1 MLNFF
6 LTQGFMEEAMKER
19 PDEKT
24 IQTIKSAAKKLTGAA
39 RREFQAAVTLDHCH
53 GSPRFA
59 RELFGWNPDTVR
71 KGLVEREMHCVII
84 DHQRPGRTTFSEKL
98 PNLQNDIRSLVD
110 PNTCTHPTF
119 DNTFRY
125 TRMTAKA
132 VLEALVKEK
141 GYQKKELPAQSTMR
155 DLLNKM
161 GYRLR
166 RVQKT
171 KPQKKFPKRT
181 RSLQTSQ
188 PHMRKATKTI
198 KHYESR

>member
-1 MLNFF
+1 
-6 LTQGFMEEAMKER
+6 MKAR

-24 IQTIKSAAKKLTGAA
+24 INTLKMAAKKLTGAV
-39 RREFQAAVTLDHCH
+39 RREFQANVTLDHCH

-59 RELFGWNPDTVR
+59 RELFGWNPDSIR
-71 KGLVEREMHCVII
+71 KGLAEKEMHCMIV
-84 DHQRPGRTTFSEKL
+84 DRERTGRPKYTSTL
-98 PNLQNDIRSLVD
+98 ADLQTDIRSLVD
-110 PNTCTHPTF
+110 PNSQTHPTF

-132 VLEALVKEK
+132 VIEALVRKK
-141 GYQKKELPAQSTMR
+141 GYTKEELPALSTMR
-155 DLLNKM
+155 ELLGKM

-181 RSLQTSQ
+181 RSLQTS
-188 PHMRKATKTI
+188 RLRTNEATKTI
-198 KHYESR
+198 KHCESR

>member
-1 MLNFF
+1 
-6 LTQGFMEEAMKER
+6 MEEVMKTR
-19 PDEKT
+19 PDAKT
-24 IQTIKSAAKKLTGAA
+24 IRTIKNASQKLTGSA

-59 RELFGWNPDTVR
+59 HKLFGWNPDTIR
-71 KGLVEREMHCVII
+71 KGFAEQEMNCVII
-84 DHQRPGRTTFSEKL
+84 DRPRTGRPKYTDIL
-98 PNLQNDIRSLVD
+98 PNLQTDIRSLVD

-141 GYQKKELPAQSTMR
+141 GYKQEELPAESTMR
-155 DLLNKM
+155 DLLNKL

-171 KPQKKFPKRT
+171 KPQKKFPRRT
-181 RSLQTSQ
+181 QSLPT
-188 PHMRKATKTI
+188 
-198 KHYESR
+198 

>member
-1 MLNFF
+1 
-6 LTQGFMEEAMKER
+6 MKTR
-19 PDEKT
+19 PDATT
-24 IQTIKSAAKKLTGAA
+24 IQTIRHAAQKLTGSV

-59 RELFGWNPDTVR
+59 RKLFGWNPDSIR
-71 KGLVEREMHCVII
+71 KGLIEKEMNCVII
-84 DHQRPGRTTFSEKL
+84 DRPRMGRPKYTDRL
-98 PNLQNDIRSLVD
+98 PHLQTDIRALVD

-141 GYQKKELPAQSTMR
+141 GYKKEELPAESTMR

-171 KPQKKFPKRT
+171 KPQKKFQRRT
-181 RSLQTSQ
+181 RSLPT
-188 PHMRKATKTI
+188 
-198 KHYESR
+198 

>member
-1 MLNFF
+1 
-6 LTQGFMEEAMKER
+6 MKTR
-19 PDEKT
+19 PDTKT
-24 IQTIKSAAKKLTGAA
+24 IQTIKHAAQKLTGSA

-59 RELFGWNPDTVR
+59 REVFGWNPDTIR
-71 KGLVEREMHCVII
+71 KGLAEKDMNCVII
-84 DHQRPGRTTFSEKL
+84 DRPRTGRPSYSKRL
-98 PNLQNDIRSLVD
+98 PQLQDDIRSLVD

-132 VLEALVKEK
+132 VLEALVSEK
-141 GYQKKELPAQSTMR
+141 GYKRKELPAESTMR

-171 KPQKKFPKRT
+171 KPQKKFPRRM
-181 RSLQTSQ
+181 RSLPT
-188 PHMRKATKTI
+188 
-198 KHYESR
+198 

>member
-1 MLNFF
+1 MC
-6 LTQGFMEEAMKER
+6 TR
-19 PDEKT
+19 PDSKT
-24 IQTIKSAAKKLTGAA
+24 IQTIKHAAQKLTGSAK
-39 RREFQAAVTLDHCH
+39 REFQAAVTHDHCH

-59 RELFGWNPDTVR
+59 RALFGWNPETIQ
-71 KGLVEREMHCVII
+71 KGLIETEMNCTII
-84 DHQRPGRTTFSEKL
+84 DRPRSGRPKYTDRL
-98 PNLQNDIRSLVD
+98 PNLQTDIRSLVD

-141 GYQKKELPAQSTMR
+141 GYKKEELPAESTMR
-155 DLLNKM
+155 DLLNKL

-171 KPQKKFPKRT
+171 KPQKKFPRQT
-181 RSLQTSQ
+181 RSLPT
-188 PHMRKATKTI
+188 
-198 KHYESR
+198 